1 MEWTVGISLQCHNC
15 GCVIKYKITGMII
28 HHIWVCQLFQRVG
41 ENLQSK
47 LFWSVIQLG
56 VPESVWWPLPPALQ
70 LSQSVLPG
78 LNMLRPHSLSCFH
91 GSDVQVGV
99 PDGALFW
106 MRKWWR
112 GLIKKKKKKS
122 CYSVSYN
129 LRPVSQRCI
138 IPSLCPFCLLRLI
151 FSWYFW
157 NTHLTH

>member
-78 LNMLRPHSLSCFH
+78 QNMLRPHSLSCFH

-112 GLIKKKKKKS
+112 GLIKKKS
-122 CYSVSYN
+122 LATVCHIILDQSPRDAFYPHSAPSVSSDWF
-129 LRPVSQRCI
+129 LVGISEI
-138 IPSLCPFCLLRLI
+138 HI
-151 FSWYFW
+151 
-157 NTHLTH
+157 